1 MRELAEGLL
10 VSFRQAPLVD
20 AYDVY
25 QHLMEF
31 WADTFQDDAYLIADA
46 GWVTA
51 VKPRLI
57 IDPKDE
63 PDFAV
68 GRQSFKSD
76 LVPAGLLIA
85 RHFAAEQGVVE
96 SLEAGIA
103 KIEQRLADMAEEHG
117 GEGGLLEDVVGDNGK
132 ITKQAI
138 AARLKALAEDD
149 ADELSQLLVYKSLL
163 SDLATSNTRLKA
175 AQAQLD
181 ERLAALYG
189 ALGEDEIKSVVVDDK
204 WLAHVEASVQQELH
218 RVSRTLA
225 SRTTQLASRYAEP
238 LQDLADRADQAARTV
253 MSHLERMSAG

>member
-1 MRELAEGLL
+1 
-10 VSFRQAPLVD
+10 
-20 AYDVY
+20 
-25 QHLMEF
+25 
-31 WADTFQDDAYLIADA
+31 
-46 GWVTA
+46 
-51 VKPRLI
+51 
-57 IDPKDE
+57 
-63 PDFAV
+63 
-68 GRQSFKSD
+68 
-76 LVPAGLLIA
+76 
-85 RHFAAEQGVVE
+85 
-96 SLEAGIA
+96 LEAGIA